1 MSTKNLNLSL
11 KLSNKELQAQTTSPL
26 NPTDH
31 LWRKSC
37 KFHTELFR
45 ENKGMAHEANI
56 SKPGK
61 TMLDRTSQAIAP
73 TNINAKALN
82 EMQANGI
89 QQDIKG

>member
-1 MSTKNLNLSL
+1 
-11 KLSNKELQAQTTSPL
+11 
-26 NPTDH
+26 
-31 LWRKSC
+31 
-37 KFHTELFR
+37 
-45 ENKGMAHEANI
+45 MAHEANI